1 VTGQLGWPHRDRRTS
16 TSIETILGLV
26 DGISLIAASSVLL
39 YLVLRS
45 KVPSLRI
52 LSLLLGLF
60 ALSHGLYHLFFTY
73 LVGYTA
79 RAVLDSVSVIF
90 LVTFALYFTKKGR
103 LA

>member
-1 VTGQLGWPHRDRRTS
+1 M
-16 TSIETILGLV
+16 SIETILGLAN
-26 DGISLIAASSVLL
+26 GISLIASSSVLL

-45 KVPSLRI
+45 NVPSLRI

-73 LVGYTA
+73 LIGYTA
-79 RAVLDSVSVIF
+79 RALLDSLSVIF
-90 LVTFALYFTKKGR
+90 LVTFAVYFTKKGS